1 MIAALL
7 LSALAWAEETVTY
20 DRLFGPEAAPVAAS
34 APVASASAAAAAP
47 GDALADLGE
56 AEAPSIPNWIWPAA
70 IGAVG
75 LLAASRLRQPARL
88 TAAPAVQVVTRQTIG
103 DKAALVV
110 VEVTDADGDRRRLLV
125 GTGAGAPS
133 LVADLGHAT
142 ADVAPV
148 PVAAAPARPARFAD
162 SLDALLPSA
171 PAPAALAGFAA
182 PGAAPQSPRTM
193 RFAAE
198 DVLDTPPEHPTG
210 RGSFVARRPPARA
223 VAGSAR
229 AIAAFTANAAPARV
243 PLAAAAPRLDRAS
256 EGSAALA
263 ESPVAA
269 RRAARARHQPLLG
282 RLAEV
287 PPPVAPRPAAEL
299 VRASAV
305 ADEVVRRGQS
315 LVDEVLAER
324 ESEEENPFLAEATRL
339 GLAC

>member
-1 MIAALL
+1 
-7 LSALAWAEETVTY
+7 
-20 DRLFGPEAAPVAAS
+20 
-34 APVASASAAAAAP
+34 VASASAATP

-56 AEAPSIPNWIWPAA
+56 TDAPAIPNWIWPAA

-75 LLAASRLRQPARL
+75 LLAASRLRQPTRL
-88 TAAPAVQVVTRQTIG
+88 TAAPTVQVVTRQAIG

-133 LVADLGHAT
+133 LVADLGHAA

-148 PVAAAPARPARFAD
+148 SVSVAAPARPARFAD

-182 PGAAPQSPRTM
+182 PSAAPQPTRTM

-198 DVLDTPPEHPTG
+198 DVLDTPPQHPTG
-210 RGSFVARRPPARA
+210 RGSFVARRAPARA

-243 PLAAAAPRLDRAS
+243 PLTSAAP
-256 EGSAALA
+256 A
-263 ESPVAA
+263 ESPAAA

-305 ADEVVRRGQS
+305 DQAVLRGQS
-315 LVDEVLAER
+315 LVHEVLAER